1 MVSKFLGLRL
11 FGVFLV
17 LKALLMSTATLS
29 RHLLKAEPQCPTDN
43 DYNGQDE
50 LRVLS
55 VFLIL
60 IASGIGV
67 YFPIFA
73 SKNSSFNLPKG
84 CFFFAKY
91 FGSGVIIATGFVHL
105 LEPATESLGNPCL
118 GGFFTG
124 FPWAFAILQIA
135 IFLLF
140 LFDIF
145 SHFYNVPED
154 NQQVG
159 PNNIRLPS
167 HLDSSLFFPLHN
179 ERSIKNA
186 VHEHGETSALL
197 PVDNFAKE
205 DYTGQ
210 ILALFVLEFG
220 LIFHSVFIGLSLA
233 VAGDDLKTLLA
244 VLVFH
249 QLFEGMGL
257 GVRISEIKWPNDRK
271 LTPWLLALAFT
282 LTTPI
287 SIIAGFL
294 LRNSFSPGSRRA
306 LITSGVVDAF
316 SAGILIYTGLVEL
329 MANEFL
335 YSNTFVGKN
344 KLKDMLGGGFIMI
357 LGSVLMTVLGKWA

>member
-1 MVSKFLGLRL
+1 
-11 FGVFLV
+11 
-17 LKALLMSTATLS
+17 MSTISISQHPLNS
-29 RHLLKAEPQCPTDN
+29 NLQCPSDN

-50 LRVLS
+50 LRVIS

-60 IASGIGV
+60 IASGIGA

-84 CFFFAKY
+84 SFFFAKY

-154 NQQVG
+154 EQRDG
-159 PNNIRLPS
+159 SNIARQPS
-167 HLDSSLFFPLHN
+167 HLDSSLYFHIGHP
-179 ERSIKNA
+179 IKKA
-186 VHEHGETSALL
+186 VHEHGESSALL
-197 PVDNFAKE
+197 PLENFEKE
-205 DYTGQ
+205 DHTGQ

-220 LIFHSVFIGLSLA
+220 LVFHSVFIGLSLA
-233 VAGDDLKTLLA
+233 VAGDDLKMLLA

-249 QLFEGMGL
+249 QLFEGLGL
-257 GVRISEIKWPNDRK
+257 GVRIAEIKWPTDRK
-271 LTPWLLALAFT
+271 LTPWFLAMAFT

-287 SIIAGFL
+287 SIIVGFL

-344 KLKDMLGGGFIMI
+344 KLKDMLCGGFIMI
-357 LGSVLMTVLGKWA
+357 LGSALMTVLGKWA